1 MIRTRFAP
9 SPTGYMHIGNLRS
22 ALYTYL
28 VAKSEGGT
36 FILRIEDTDKNR
48 QVDDATDIIYKTLEI
63 AGLTYDEGPNVGGDF
78 GPYIQSERKSNYI
91 KYAKQLVDDGFAYY
105 CFCTKERLESLDS
118 YDNHCRSLSSDLIE
132 ENLKNNV
139 PYVIRQLIPDGYT
152 NFKDQVYGKI
162 SVDNKELD
170 DQVLIKADGFPT
182 YNFANVVDDHLM
194 EISHIVRGSEYLSST
209 PKYILLYKALNFPIP
224 AFIHLPLIQGE
235 DGQKLSKRRGDASF
249 QDLIDQGYLP
259 DAIINYI
266 ALLGFSPSNNKEI
279 FNLNELT
286 EIFNVKGLNKSPATF
301 DTKKLMWV
309 NTEYF
314 KKMSEDDFFLLSEK
328 ILADNI
334 KRPNIDLKYVSSLV
348 KSRVTFI
355 KDIPSL
361 VDFIDNTFHYEKDL
375 FVHKKMKTNEEN
387 SLTSLQNILPIIE
400 SIEDWSLDNI
410 HDTVFS
416 FIKTL
421 EIKNGVM
428 LWPLRT
434 ALSTKPTSPCGAIDL
449 FILLG
454 KNESIKRI
462 KHAINLLSN

>member
-78 GPYIQSERKSNYI
+78 GPYIQSERKSNYT

-118 YDNHCRSLSSDLIE
+118 YDNHCRSLPSDLIE

-314 KKMSEDDFFLLSEK
+314 KKMSEADFFLLSEK

-334 KRPNIDLKYVSSLV
+334 KRPNIDLKYISSLV

-361 VDFIDNTFHYEKDL
+361 VDFIDNTFDYEKDL

-387 SLTSLQNILPIIE
+387 SLTSLQSILPIIE
-400 SIEDWSLDNI
+400 SIEDWSLDNV

-454 KNESIKRI
+454 KVESIKRI